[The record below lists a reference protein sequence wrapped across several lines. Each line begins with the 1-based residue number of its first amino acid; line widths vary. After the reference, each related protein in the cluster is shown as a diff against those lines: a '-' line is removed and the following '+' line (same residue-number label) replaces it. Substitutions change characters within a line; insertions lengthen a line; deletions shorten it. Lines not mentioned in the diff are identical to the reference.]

1 MSTYNIIITHSFI
14 FIGISTTSSMYLT
27 SVTALTS
34 VTVFTSSDAVTSI
47 SMSSS
52 VMMSHKTVDI
62 ISSVGVN
69 STGKANI

>member
-1 MSTYNIIITHSFI
+1 
-14 FIGISTTSSMYLT
+14 MYLT

-34 VTVFTSSDAVTSI
+34 VTVLTSSDAVTS
-47 SMSSS
+47 MTSS

-69 STGKANI
+69 STGKANILNETL

>member
-1 MSTYNIIITHSFI
+1 MSTYNIIINHSFI

-34 VTVFTSSDAVTSI
+34 VTVLTSSDAVTS
-47 SMSSS
+47 MTSS

>member
-47 SMSSS
+47 SMTS